1 MSLPNELREQ
11 LLSGHLDDA
20 LSADE
25 RARVDHLLA
34 NDPEFADEL
43 EQLREIQATLAA
55 ISSSEDEI
63 RLESGFAERILD
75 AAVAQARFEG
85 LNEDHPLLRLAEQ
98 PSLQQNKRSAG
109 WRVPVTI
116 AAVAAT
122 IALAFFAVDFGK
134 QQDPI
139 AKNPPSKPSSL
150 ENESVSDGSEKIL
163 STEPGPAMLAEG
175 PSPTSGTAEERI
187 EAVAS
192 VPVMPPEIAAQ
203 EIPETASSTME
214 IRDASSE
221 SIASAE
227 SIPPATAARQN
238 PIDERM
244 LLGGSPVM
252 VYSVQLTKQG
262 KETDAVNA
270 ALADAQI
277 GATRQQKVSDEIA
290 GFFTG
295 NNEESSEATNA
306 RVLYLQAPLKNLD
319 RFYLSLMADEEGIA
333 QVGMSIAFN
342 TPMKR
347 VVDSLNVNPTTV
359 RHDGRVLELVGNA
372 TVISQIAAELDE
384 LPFSFNRSNSLKIQ
398 NDGPDEMGQVLLLIQ
413 P

>member
-11 LLSGHLDDA
+11 LLSGHLDDV

-25 RARVDHLLA
+25 RARVDYLLA
-34 NDPEFADEL
+34 NDPEFADDL
-43 EQLREIQATLAA
+43 EQLREIQAILAA

-63 RLESGFAERILD
+63 RLESGFAGRILD

-98 PSLQQNKRSAG
+98 PSLQHTKRSAE

-139 AKNPPSKPSSL
+139 AKNPASKPSSL
-150 ENESVSDGSEKIL
+150 EDEPVSDGIEKTL
-163 STEPGPAMLAEG
+163 PAEPRPAMLAEG
-175 PSPTSGTAEERI
+175 PAPTGGNVEEKI

-192 VPVMPPEIAAQ
+192 VPVITPEIAAQ
-203 EIPETASSTME
+203 ETPETASSTTE
-214 IRDASSE
+214 IPETSV
-221 SIASAE
+221 ASAE

-238 PIDERM
+238 SIDEQM
-244 LLGGSPVM
+244 LLGGSPLM

-270 ALADAQI
+270 ALANAEI
-277 GATRQQKVSDEIA
+277 GATRQQKVSEEIA
-290 GFFTG
+290 GFFTE
-295 NNEESSEATNA
+295 NKEESSEATDA
-306 RVLYLQAPLKNLD
+306 RVLYLDAPLKNLD

-359 RHDGRVLELVGNA
+359 RHDGRVFELVGNA

-398 NDGPDEMGQVLLLIQ
+398 NDGPDEMGQLLLLIQ

>member
-1 MSLPNELREQ
+1 
-11 LLSGHLDDA
+11 
-20 LSADE
+20 
-25 RARVDHLLA
+25 
-34 NDPEFADEL
+34 
-43 EQLREIQATLAA
+43 LAA

-98 PSLQQNKRSAG
+98 PSLQHNKRSAG
-109 WRVPVTI
+109 WRVPITI

-150 ENESVSDGSEKIL
+150 ENKPVSDGSEKIL
-163 STEPGPAMLAEG
+163 SAEPGPAMLAEG
-175 PSPTSGTAEERI
+175 PSPTGGTAEERI

-203 EIPETASSTME
+203 EIPETASSTTE
-214 IRDASSE
+214 IRGAPSE

-227 SIPPATAARQN
+227 SIPPAAAARQN

-244 LLGGSPVM
+244 LLGGSPVL

-262 KETDAVNA
+262 KETDAVNS

-277 GATRQQKVSDEIA
+277 GATRKQRVSDEVA

-295 NNEESSEATNA
+295 NNEESSEATDA

-342 TPMKR
+342 SPMKR